1 MIWPLKRRRSMT
13 QILQWERV
21 YFFKSGRIRI
31 VKFKIAWSNQAVK
44 FENSLLKI
52 ELCIKLFFHQIVIL
66 HLLKQERSIV
76 GRFYMHF

>member
-1 MIWPLKRRRSMT
+1 MT

-52 ELCIKLFFHQIVIL
+52 ELCIKLFFPSNCHSASSQA
-66 HLLKQERSIV
+66 
-76 GRFYMHF
+76 GA